1 MFHGAIFG
9 FHLVRCR
16 NHVHTVLCSAS
27 LNPGEFKP
35 ETTGRDVKNDFQ
47 ERFVKGFRVK
57 YKSPF
62 RFLRSLPCCVILAK
76 GAINTVQ
83 SS

>member
-1 MFHGAIFG
+1 MVKRRSSLGLFHGAIFG

-47 ERFVKGFRVK
+47 EVLVF
-57 YKSPF
+57 KSEG
-62 RFLRSLPCCVILAK
+62 L
-76 GAINTVQ
+76 Q
-83 SS
+83 S